1 MEDKNFNLYKLAIE
15 TQMHFNDLIMKIRTI
30 VTSIITAV
38 FGAAA
43 IVLGESNYSV
53 NIFNR
58 TIHISAL
65 IIIAGLF
72 FLFAYLI
79 LDFFYY
85 FQLLL
90 GAVDCTKE
98 IEKSC
103 PDFTLTYS
111 INKKVTTRRA
121 YLSLIFYY
129 GIIILIG
136 IIAALFIIMKVKK

>member
-43 IVLGESNYSV
+43 IVLGESSYSV
-53 NIFNR
+53 FILNR

-65 IIIAGLF
+65 IIIAGIF
-72 FLFAYLI
+72 FLFAYLM

-85 FQLLL
+85 FKLLL

-98 IEKSC
+98 IEKIY
-103 PDFTLTYS
+103 PEFTITSS
-111 INKKVTTRRA
+111 INKRVTTRAA
-121 YLSLIFYY
+121 YISLIVYY

-136 IIAALFIIMKVKK
+136 IVAFLFIIIKVKK